1 MLPVCM
7 GEVGVAEGEGV
18 EVGVEEID
26 EEGDE
31 EGVEFPPELLGLGE
45 LVGELDARLLEGPMD
60 SMM

>member
-1 MLPVCM
+1 M